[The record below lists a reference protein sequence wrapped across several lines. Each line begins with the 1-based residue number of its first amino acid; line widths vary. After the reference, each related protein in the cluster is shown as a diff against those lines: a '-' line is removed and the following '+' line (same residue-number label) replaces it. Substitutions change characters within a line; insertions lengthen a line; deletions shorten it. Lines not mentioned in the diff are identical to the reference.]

1 MPKVTLTE
9 KQKKQELLKRYIK
22 AGLALT
28 GIETYQKLAG
38 LLLMSERA
46 LHNKMSGK
54 SEFRH
59 SELSTLF
66 RVLHFDDQ
74 EILDVVKRS

>member
-22 AGLALT
+22 ANLALT

-46 LHNKMSGK
+46 LQDKIRGK
-54 SEFRH
+54 SEFKH

-66 RVLHFDDQ
+66 RVLHFDDDK
-74 EILDVVKRS
+74 ILEVVKRS

>member
-9 KQKKQELLKRYIK
+9 KQKKQELLQRYIK
-22 AGLALT
+22 ASLYLT

-46 LHNKMSGK
+46 LRDKIRGK
-54 SEFRH
+54 SEFKH

-66 RVLHFDDQ
+66 RVLRFDDDK
-74 EILDVVKRS
+74 ILDVVKRS

>member
-9 KQKKQELLKRYIK
+9 KQKKQELLQRYIK
-22 AGLALT
+22 ASLYLT

-38 LLLMSERA
+38 LMLMSERA
-46 LHNKMSGK
+46 LRDKIRGK
-54 SEFRH
+54 SEFKH

-66 RVLHFDDQ
+66 RVLHFDDDK
-74 EILDVVKRS
+74 ILDVIKRS